1 MTVNAH
7 PPKLSAELIERYKA
21 LPPATIGHIIN
32 EGFVDTA
39 IRPVYRRLSA
49 VGTAVT
55 LKLPGGDL
63 SLNRAAIDQLQPGDM
78 LVIDFGGQTQ
88 MACWGEMTS
97 LAAKMKG
104 CVGVSVDGAVTDV
117 VEIEDQKMPTFARAA
132 SALVGRRLDS
142 GAGGLNV
149 SISCGGVA
157 VHAGDLIVADD
168 NGIVVIPPK
177 EAEDVAARA
186 RAAEDRAPFQ
196 RIWLERGGSLADL
209 GGKEADDIRRMLQER
224 DWA

>member
-7 PPKLSAELIERYKA
+7 PPKLSAELIEQYKT

-63 SLNRAAIDQLQPGDM
+63 SLTRAAIDQLQPGDV

-104 CVGVSVDGAVTDV
+104 CAGVIVDGAVTDV

-132 SALVGRRLDS
+132 SALVGR
-142 GAGGLNV
+142 
-149 SISCGGVA
+149 
-157 VHAGDLIVADD
+157 
-168 NGIVVIPPK
+168 
-177 EAEDVAARA
+177 
-186 RAAEDRAPFQ
+186 
-196 RIWLERGGSLADL
+196 
-209 GGKEADDIRRMLQER
+209 
-224 DWA
+224 